1 MEIKIEKKVY
11 DVNNLID
18 VIKDYSLNLH
28 KTTFRYGI
36 DYIKCDKY
44 LKEKHPK
51 IFKELEDYFIPRKVI
66 FIYNSISDSTY
77 PIKTLIEI
85 GNKYELETMIGV
97 PKAIIT
103 PINENEYEC
112 KIEDL
117 TWVLLENLTENEI
130 NDYKSK
136 LTLSL
141 NIVDYSWLNENKID
155 EIIELI
161 DRKITTDKF
170 IDNLKSNKS
179 YSVISSI
186 NKLNLEERL
195 TLADKFNSEIK
206 EDCLNTIKDV
216 YLDTKLTEIE
226 RHNWL
231 NCLCVIPT
239 ELLRI
244 THNKNE
250 YKIYI

>member
-1 MEIKIEKKVY
+1 MKEKKVY
-11 DVNNLID
+11 DVNNLIEI
-18 VIKDYSLNLH
+18 IKDYSLNLH

-44 LKEKHPK
+44 LKEKYPE

-66 FIYNSISDSTY
+66 FTYNSVSDSAY

-85 GNKYELETMIGV
+85 GNKYEMETMIGV
-97 PKAIIT
+97 PRAIIT
-103 PINENEYEC
+103 PINDVES

-117 TWVLLENLTENEI
+117 TWVSLESLTENEI

-141 NIVDYSWLNENKID
+141 NIVNYNWLNGNKID
-155 EIIELI
+155 GIIELI
-161 DRKITTDKF
+161 DEKITTDKF
-170 IDNLKSNKS
+170 IDNLKSNK
-179 YSVISSI
+179 YYNLTLNI

-195 TLADKFNSEIK
+195 ILADKFNTEIRK
-206 EDCLNTIKDV
+206 DCLNTIRDG
-216 YLDTKLTEIE
+216 YLDVELTEVE

-231 NCLCVIPT
+231 NCLSVIPT
-239 ELLRI
+239 ELLTI
-244 THNKNE
+244 TYNENE
-250 YKIYI
+250 YKIYL

>member
-1 MEIKIEKKVY
+1 MIEKKIY

-18 VIKDYSLNLH
+18 IIKDYSLNLH

-44 LKEKHPK
+44 LKEKYPK

-66 FIYNSISDSTY
+66 FVYNSISDSTY

-103 PINENEYEC
+103 PINEYEC

-117 TWVLLENLTENEI
+117 TWILLENLTENEI
-130 NDYKSK
+130 NDYKNK

-141 NIVDYSWLNENKID
+141 NIVNYSWLNENKTD

-161 DRKITTDKF
+161 DTKITTDKF
-170 IDNLKSNKS
+170 IDNLKLNKYGNVVS
-179 YSVISSI
+179 TIT
-186 NKLNLEERL
+186 KLNLDDRL
-195 TLADKFNSEIK
+195 ILADKFNPEIRK
-206 EDCLNTIKDV
+206 DCLNTIKDI
-216 YLDTKLTEIE
+216 YLDVKLTEIE

-231 NCLCVIPT
+231 NSLSVIPT
-239 ELLRI
+239 EILII

>member
-1 MEIKIEKKVY
+1 MIEKKIY

-18 VIKDYSLNLH
+18 IIKDYSLNLN

-44 LKEKHPK
+44 LKEKYPK

-66 FIYNSISDSTY
+66 FVYNSISDSTY

-103 PINENEYEC
+103 PINEYEC

-117 TWVLLENLTENEI
+117 TWILLENLTENEI
-130 NDYKSK
+130 NDYKNK

-141 NIVDYSWLNENKID
+141 NIVNYSWLNENKTD

-161 DRKITTDKF
+161 DTKITTDKF
-170 IDNLKSNKS
+170 IDNLKLNKYGNVVS
-179 YSVISSI
+179 TIT
-186 NKLNLEERL
+186 KLNLDDRL
-195 TLADKFNSEIK
+195 ILADKFNPEIRK
-206 EDCLNTIKDV
+206 DCLNTIKDI
-216 YLDTKLTEIE
+216 YLDVKLTEIE

-231 NCLCVIPT
+231 NSLSVIPT
-239 ELLRI
+239 EILII

>member
-1 MEIKIEKKVY
+1 MKNMIEKKVY

-18 VIKDYSLNLH
+18 IIKDYSLNLH

-66 FIYNSISDSTY
+66 FIYNSISDYMY

-97 PKAIIT
+97 PKSIIT
-103 PINENEYEC
+103 PINENEC

-130 NDYKSK
+130 NDYKNK

-141 NIVDYSWLNENKID
+141 NIVNYNWLNENKTD
-155 EIIELI
+155 EIIELVDGKTSI
-161 DRKITTDKF
+161 NKF
-170 IDNLKSNKS
+170 IDNLKLNKYDNVVS
-179 YSVISSI
+179 TI

-195 TLADKFNSEIK
+195 ILADKFNPEIRK
-206 EDCLNTIKDV
+206 DCLNTIKNISV
-216 YLDTKLTEIE
+216 EGELIEIE

-231 NCLCVIPT
+231 NSLSVIPT
-239 ELLRI
+239 EILII

>member
-1 MEIKIEKKVY
+1 MIEKKVY

-18 VIKDYSLNLH
+18 IIKDYSLNLH

-51 IFKELEDYFIPRKVI
+51 IFKELEDYFIPRKVV
-66 FIYNSISDSTY
+66 FIYNSVSDFVY

-85 GNKYELETMIGV
+85 GNKYELETLIGV

-103 PINENEYEC
+103 QINENET

-117 TWVLLENLTENEI
+117 TWILLENLTENEI
-130 NDYKSK
+130 NDYKYKLK
-136 LTLSL
+136 LTLD
-141 NIVDYSWLNENKID
+141 IVNYDWLNENKLD
-155 EIIELI
+155 EIIELVGVE
-161 DRKITTDKF
+161 ITTDRF
-170 IDNLKSNKS
+170 IDNLKLNKYDNVVS
-179 YSVISSI
+179 TIT
-186 NKLNLEERL
+186 KLNLDDRL
-195 TLADKFNSEIK
+195 ILSDKFNPEIRK
-206 EDCLNTIKDV
+206 DCLNTIKTIS
-216 YLDTKLTEIE
+216 LEEELTEIE

-231 NCLCVIPT
+231 NCLSVIPT

-244 THNKNE
+244 TYNENE